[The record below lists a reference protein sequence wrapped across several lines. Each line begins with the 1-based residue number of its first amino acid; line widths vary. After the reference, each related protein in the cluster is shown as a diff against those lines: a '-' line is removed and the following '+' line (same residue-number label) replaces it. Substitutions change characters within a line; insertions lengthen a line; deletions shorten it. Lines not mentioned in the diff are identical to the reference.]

1 MFVFL
6 GKYGRHTSLP
16 FLRPPLTTAL
26 LTLGKAHQVTLT
38 ATLCMCGILFFYS
51 SFLQYHE
58 FSFTLQNA
66 MLGNGLVLQN
76 LLHMQLAQQ
85 QLLHIKDK
93 RISSVRSLF
102 ICMCVWVC
110 LDHLHSG
117 RLGIR
122 ARRSSCE
129 HQHVSYVPSYF
140 YHRHFSRNETKHPQ
154 HHAE

>member
-1 MFVFL
+1 MGVTPACRSSDPL
-6 GKYGRHTSLP
+6 SPQLCSHWEKHTRSQWQQHSACVGFYL
-16 FLRPPLTTAL
+16 FIYF
-26 LTLGKAHQVTLT
+26 
-38 ATLCMCGILFFYS
+38 CIL
-51 SFLQYHE
+51 FLQYHE
-58 FSFTLQNA
+58 FSFPLQNA

-102 ICMCVWVC
+102 ICMCAWEC

-117 RLGIR
+117 RLGIG

-140 YHRHFSRNETKHPQ
+140 YHRHFSCNETEHPQ

>member
-1 MFVFL
+1 MFL

-38 ATLCMCGILFFYS
+38 SKSLNWLVCVCVRILMS
-51 SFLQYHE
+51 

-66 MLGNGLVLQN
+66 MFGNGLVLQN

-93 RISSVRSLF
+93 RISSVRHLF
-102 ICMCVWVC
+102 VC
-110 LDHLHSG
+110 LCVM
-117 RLGIR
+117 I
-122 ARRSSCE
+122 CIC
-129 HQHVSYVPSYF
+129 
-140 YHRHFSRNETKHPQ
+140 
-154 HHAE
+154 